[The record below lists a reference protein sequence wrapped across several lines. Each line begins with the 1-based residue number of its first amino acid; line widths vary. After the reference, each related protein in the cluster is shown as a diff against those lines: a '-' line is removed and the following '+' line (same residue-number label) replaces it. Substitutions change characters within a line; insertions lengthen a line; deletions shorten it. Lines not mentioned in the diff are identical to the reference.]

1 METPHTTPADD
12 EAPSKSQRKRDM
24 LELQQLGE
32 QLATLSSARLDA
44 LALPDALRTALSDY
58 NRIRAHEGR
67 RRQAQYI
74 GRLMRTVDPEPLR
87 EALREASGD
96 SRAAIARLHALEDL
110 RNRLLADDAALTELL
125 DAHPRADAQQL
136 RALLRAARAE
146 QAASKPPRQYRALFQ
161 YLKQLTEESAD
172 ADE

>member
-96 SRAAIARLHALEDL
+96 SRAAVARLHALEDL
-110 RNRLLADDAALTELL
+110 RNRLLADDSALTELL
-125 DAHPRADAQQL
+125 DAHPRANAQQL

-172 ADE
+172 ADK

>member
-1 METPHTTPADD
+1 METPHTTLDD
-12 EAPSKSQRKRDM
+12 DAAPSKSQRKREM
-24 LELQQLGE
+24 TELQQLGE
-32 QLATLSSARLDA
+32 QLATLSPARLDA
-44 LALPDALRTALSDY
+44 LSLPEALRSALSEY

-110 RNRLLADDAALTELL
+110 RSRLLADDAALTALL
-125 DAHPRADAQQL
+125 DLHPQADAQQL
-136 RALLRAARAE
+136 RALLRAVRAE
-146 QAASKPPRQYRALFQ
+146 QAAAKPPRQYRALFQ
-161 YLKQLTEESAD
+161 YLKQLTEGNDDGRE
-172 ADE
+172 